1 MGFIFSI
8 YRVEFHFLNFRGS
21 SGFRVQM
28 FCLHKDSLA
37 APSSG
42 ISYLETTSAAVAQ
55 VAALQDKDDNT
66 SPMTHLVNIVNAAM
80 QDAGK
85 GMGKGKKGHGEGKGK
100 DKKGHSEGKGGKGV
114 GHE

>member
-1 MGFIFSI
+1 MGFILSI

-37 APSSG
+37 APSASSGPQPATQG
-42 ISYLETTSAAVAQ
+42 ISYLAKA
-55 VAALQDKDDNT
+55 
-66 SPMTHLVNIVNAAM
+66 AAM

-85 GMGKGKKGHGEGKGK
+85 GKGKG
-100 DKKGHSEGKGGKGV
+100 
-114 GHE
+114 